1 MIEVVVSR
9 LGLDA
14 SSQAFVVVLEE
25 KGGERALP
33 IWIGRPEAEA
43 IAAHLNGVKR
53 ERPMTHDLAQSII
66 NGLGGL
72 LRRVQVTRVHEGTF
86 FAELHLNKGG
96 QPVLVDARPSDAIAL
111 ALRLGAPIFVADGL
125 FQDDGD
131 EVDGAGDAPS
141 AGEGDQLSADEL
153 KRHLAQLR
161 PEDFGRFS
169 L

>member
-1 MIEVVVSR
+1 VVEVVVSR

-25 KGGERALP
+25 KGGTRALP

-43 IAAHLNGVKR
+43 IAAHLNEVKR
-53 ERPMTHDLAQSII
+53 ARPMTHDLAQSII
-66 NGLGGL
+66 GGLGGL
-72 LRRVQVTRVHEGTF
+72 LRRVQVTRVLEGTF
-86 FAELHLNKGG
+86 FAELHFTKGG
-96 QPVLVDARPSDAIAL
+96 QPVVIDSRPSDAIAL
-111 ALRLGAPIFVADGL
+111 ALRLGAPMFVADAL
-125 FQDDGD
+125 FTNDDD
-131 EVDGAGDAPS
+131 TADPRDDRAS
-141 AGEGDQLSADEL
+141 GEDDQLSADEL